1 MDHGN
6 GRPMSRSKA
15 ARLLICLT
23 ILAWATQ
30 LLLQQWG
37 FGQAVSNDTPPLS
50 ADAASSA
57 PAEAC
62 PPQPAVPD
70 VMDTAANVTLA
81 AVPVE
86 PPEKFIES
94 QEISPVLEL
103 RAEALIIGDEI
114 RLKQVCR
121 WRDEYRAAMAPL
133 ADLVV
138 AHIPQGKVFT
148 VITLDDVRKTLIGA
162 GVNIAPLRFVG
173 VGKCTISRSDLPSI
187 DPDVLDQWTSQNHI
201 PGTGDSKDAA
211 VSHDGQSTDGVTDAV
226 ADASG
231 PAPGARTLR
240 QALLEDLSTRTGIAF
255 DQLQVD
261 FAPQDQH
268 LLNLS
273 EPLFHFRVD
282 GTYTR
287 QLGQINWG
295 VEIASQKGSEHLT
308 IAATAR
314 TWQNQLV
321 VSHPLATHQII
332 RDEDLADRRVL
343 VDHLGEDPPVS
354 RTQSVGE
361 QAAYEMHPGDVM
373 TARTVEPV
381 QMVKPG
387 QLVTVTLNVGGISVR
402 TAGRSME
409 AGCFGQCINV
419 RNEDTHDT
427 YQVTITGPQE
437 GLMTP
442 TADQTGAQTAAVPSE
457 PPAGPVALSSD
468 SSR

>member
-15 ARLLICLT
+15 ARLLIALT

-37 FGQAVSNDTPPLS
+37 FGQAVSNDAPP
-50 ADAASSA
+50 ADPP
-57 PAEAC
+57 PAN
-62 PPQPAVPD
+62 AVPTD
-70 VMDTAANVTLA
+70 AMPPDAMDTAAAVTLA

-86 PPEKFIES
+86 PAEQFVEP
-94 QEISPVLEL
+94 QQVSPALEL
-103 RAEALIIGDEI
+103 RAEALIMGDEV

-138 AHIPQGKVFT
+138 AHIPPGKVFT
-148 VITLDDVRKTLIGA
+148 VISLDDLRQTLVGA
-162 GVNIAPLRFVG
+162 GVNIAPLRFAG
-173 VGKCTISRSDLPSI
+173 VRKCTISRSDLPST
-187 DPDVLDQWTSQNHI
+187 DPDVLDAWTRQGNI
-201 PGTGDSKDAA
+201 AAAGDAKDPA
-211 VSHDGQSTDGVTDAV
+211 VSHNGESTDGLGD
-226 ADASG
+226 SS
-231 PAPGARTLR
+231 PPLPGARTLR
-240 QALLEDLSTRTGIAF
+240 QALLEDLSSRTNIPA

-261 FAPQDQH
+261 FSPQDEH
-268 LLNLS
+268 LLNMS

-287 QLGQINWG
+287 QLGQVSWG
-295 VEIASQKGSEHLT
+295 VEIASKNGSQHLT

-314 TWQNQLV
+314 AWQNQVV

-332 RDEDLADRRVL
+332 RDEDLTDRRVL
-343 VDHLGEDPPVS
+343 VDHLTEEPVIS
-354 RTQSVGE
+354 RAQSIGE
-361 QAAYEMHPGDVM
+361 QAAYEMRPGEVM

-402 TAGRSME
+402 TAGRAME
-409 AGCFGQCINV
+409 AGSFGQCINV

-442 TADQTGAQTAAVPSE
+442 GGADQASAQ
-457 PPAGPVALSSD
+457 PAEPVALSSD
-468 SSR
+468 GPR

>member
-15 ARLLICLT
+15 ARLLIGLT

-37 FGQAVSNDTPPLS
+37 FGQAVSNDSPSDSTPAAQAQANGAPS
-50 ADAASSA
+50 DAAPTQST
-57 PAEAC
+57 
-62 PPQPAVPD
+62 VPD
-70 VMDTAANVTLA
+70 VMQTAAGVTLA

-94 QEISPVLEL
+94 QELSPVLEL

-114 RLKQVCR
+114 HLKQVCR

-138 AHIPQGKVFT
+138 AHIPQGKVFA
-148 VITLDDVRKTLIGA
+148 VITLEDLQKTLVGA
-162 GVNIAPLRFVG
+162 GVNIAPLRFAG
-173 VGKCTISRSDLPSI
+173 VGKCTISRSDLPSA
-187 DPDVLDQWTSQNHI
+187 DPDVLEQWTGQNHI
-201 PGTGDSKDAA
+201 ATGDSKDPA
-211 VSHDGQSTDGVTDAV
+211 VSHDGQSTDAF
-226 ADASG
+226 ADAPP

-240 QALLEDLSTRTGIAF
+240 QALLEDLSARTGIAA
-255 DQLQVD
+255 DQLQID

-273 EPLFHFRVD
+273 EPLFRFRVD

-295 VEIASQKGSEHLT
+295 VEVASKNGSEHLT

-314 TWQNQLV
+314 AWQNQLV

-332 RDEDLADRRVL
+332 RDEDLSDRRVL
-343 VDHLGEDPPVS
+343 VDHLNEDPLVS
-354 RTQSVGE
+354 RAQSVGE
-361 QAAYEMHPGDVM
+361 QAAYEMRPGDLM

-402 TAGRSME
+402 TAGRAME
-409 AGCFGQCINV
+409 AGSYGQCVNV

-442 TADQTGAQTAAVPSE
+442 AGDQGGVQAAAVPSE
-457 PPAGPVALSSD
+457 SPAGPVALSSD